1 MEYARHEAM
10 LNQPDKDGIPARKHY
25 EILAERGR
33 RDAIET
39 LAGKEC
45 PVDLQYLYDWS
56 IALVGRSGATTGS
69 LLPLSY
75 SELKSFSEMT
85 GWKPDPQEV
94 EALMLLDSI
103 IRNPD
108 TEVKV
113 EKKEEPK
120 PTFVAA
126 WPTRKKSMA
135 D

>member
-1 MEYARHEAM
+1 MEYARHEAQ
-10 LNQPDKDGIPARKHY
+10 LNQPDKDGIPARTHY
-25 EILAERGR
+25 EEHARRGR
-33 RDAIET
+33 ADAIEM

-45 PVDLQYLYDWS
+45 PVDLMYLYDWS
-56 IALVGRSGATTGS
+56 VALVGRSGMTMGG

-75 SELKSFSEMT
+75 SELKSFSDMT
-85 GWKPDPQEV
+85 GWKPDPEEV
-94 EALMLLDSI
+94 EALMILDSI
-103 IRNPD
+103 LRNPD